1 MISYEGKQE
10 LYITGVELDYW
21 GKDLIFTTL
30 SFWKEEDSWS
40 GGRREKRGE
49 EKKEN
54 KYIKACDHSELFW
67 FIFLHS
73 LFHSICT
80 NPICLSD
87 FKSEGRRYEEE
98 EGRFKLLLRP
108 SHFLKVPMYLG
119 TSSSP
124 LLFPPPD
131 YPSRKHRFI
140 VTYTG

>member
-1 MISYEGKQE
+1 MGEEGK
-10 LYITGVELDYW
+10 
-21 GKDLIFTTL
+21 K
-30 SFWKEEDSWS
+30 
-40 GGRREKRGE
+40 GGRRR
-49 EKKEN
+49 KKIN
-54 KYIKACDHSELFW
+54 ILKPVITASFSDLFFSILC
-67 FIFLHS
+67 FIQFALIQFVY
-73 LFHSICT
+73 LT
-80 NPICLSD
+80 L
-87 FKSEGRRYEEE
+87 KVREGGMRRRYEEEE